1 MIDRAG
7 GPICHFP
14 VSNLLW
20 NIHNHSDVTIASV
33 TDARMARVDI
43 HSVFK
48 SIQCNCWINPLSVSI
63 YLCPLTLNSEA
74 GVHNHNG
81 YMAQKK
87 KWMTR
92 RNFDIGSE
100 IRYDLCL
107 LRICQSKLAILTQK
121 QGFLLIH
128 FMRNVRGHKNKRWN
142 FLKLFRE
149 DILVLLKFKITPLS
163 FQTLAFHVICSREV
177 YC

>member
-14 VSNLLW
+14 VSKIW

-48 SIQCNCWINPLSVSI
+48 SIQCNCWINPLLSFYLPVSS
-63 YLCPLTLNSEA
+63 N
-74 GVHNHNG
+74 
-81 YMAQKK
+81 AQLRSWRSQSQWIHGTKE

-92 RNFDIGSE
+92 RNFYIGFE
-100 IRYDLCL
+100 IRCDLCL
-107 LRICQSKLAILTQK
+107 LRIFQSKLAILTQK
-121 QGFLLIH
+121 QDFLLIH

>member
-1 MIDRAG
+1 MKYSQSQVCDNSECDGCQDGAG
-7 GPICHFP
+7 RYSFCFQIHSMQLLKKPSFSFFLP
-14 VSNLLW
+14 VSSNAQFRSW
-20 NIHNHSDVTIASV
+20 RSQSQWIHGT
-33 TDARMARVDI
+33 
-43 HSVFK
+43 K
-48 SIQCNCWINPLSVSI
+48 
-63 YLCPLTLNSEA
+63 E
-74 GVHNHNG
+74 
-81 YMAQKK
+81 

-92 RNFDIGSE
+92 RNFYIGFE
-100 IRYDLCL
+100 IRCDLCL

-121 QGFLLIH
+121 QDFLLIH